1 MYFFLVIK
9 LKNFFFEVKIFEIY
23 RYFCFIQLN
32 KLLYF
37 LFDDYCFIFKKILFY
52 CYKIYGM
59 KKINFNEKNMIF
71 QIKLMGD
78 LSKYDNKIEMIIFD
92 L

>member
-1 MYFFLVIK
+1 
-9 LKNFFFEVKIFEIY
+9 
-23 RYFCFIQLN
+23 
-32 KLLYF
+32 
-37 LFDDYCFIFKKILFY
+37 
-52 CYKIYGM
+52 M